1 MLHNKKLYL
10 SVLTVV
16 TLLAFAMTP
25 LAVLADDPPEEV
37 PIEEPVAEPVAEPAE
52 EPIEEPVEEAVEAPI
67 EEPIEEPV
75 GEAAEETTTDD
86 SAEQPIEDPIAE
98 PAEEIVADEPA
109 AADPAAVPAGVS
121 GSALGSDSM
130 THNTSWAFQN
140 LGSATANVGVEFYNT
155 SGANTA
161 SDSFTVANSASFW
174 APTYAPLGTGS
185 FNGGLVASSDQPLA
199 AISNQ
204 VAVNN
209 VNGRTNN
216 ATYRGFSDSNV
227 APTMYVPV
235 LMKDFAGFYF
245 TEMSVQNAGSAD
257 VTANVTYYNEDG
269 TTVGTVAHTVKANSP
284 TRIAQSAEAM
294 LPAGWIGSA
303 KVAAAGGTT
312 PLAVVVNEYVGS
324 PGGMY
329 NQFYSY
335 EGFAAGATTVY
346 VPVLFINGYGG
357 WNASVAVQNLG
368 GAAATTDWS
377 YYDTTPG
384 NPSPGT
390 VIHTETGVS
399 IPTSRALYYPNAS
412 FAQTL
417 MDAYQPGDN
426 AWVGMVK
433 ITSTQPLV
441 AIANELF
448 GSNLAGSNVGV
459 SAGATELNYPL
470 AFDSAYGYANTSF
483 AISDVSGTAGAVN
496 VTVAYIADTTQCPGC
511 TNWSDTYSFTNND
524 SKYQPD
530 HIPASAK
537 SSGVYVGSIKI
548 TVNTAGKTINGVMN
562 ELLGGDGQ
570 DNFTSFN
577 GFTP

>member
-1 MLHNKKLYL
+1 MLHNKKLFL
-10 SVLTVV
+10 SVLSIV
-16 TLLAFAMTP
+16 TLLAFALTP
-25 LAVLADDPPEEV
+25 LAVLAEDPPEEV

-52 EPIEEPVEEAVEAPI
+52 EPIGEPVEEAVEAPI
-67 EEPIEEPV
+67 EAPIEEPV
-75 GEAAEETTTDD
+75 GEAVEEPETTDD
-86 SAEQPIEDPIAE
+86 SVEQPIEDPIEE
-98 PAEEIVADEPA
+98 PAEETVADEPA
-109 AADPAAVPAGVS
+109 AVDPAAVPAGVS
-121 GSALGSDSM
+121 ESALGSDSM

-140 LGSATANVGVEFYNT
+140 LGSATANVSVDFYNT
-155 SGANTA
+155 AGANIA
-161 SDSFTVANSASFW
+161 SDSFSVANSASFW
-174 APTYAPLGTGS
+174 APTYAPLGAAS
-185 FNGGLVASSDQPLA
+185 FNGAIVASSDQMLA

-209 VNGRTNN
+209 VSGRTNN
-216 ATYRGFSDSNV
+216 ATYRGFSDGDV
-227 APTMYVPV
+227 APTMYAPV
-235 LMKDFAGFYF
+235 LMKDYAGFYF
-245 TEMSVQNAGSAD
+245 TEMSVQNAGSSD

-284 TRIAQSAEAM
+284 TRIAQSAEAI

-303 KVAAAGGTT
+303 RVASAGGTT

-324 PGGMY
+324 PGLLY

-368 GAAATTDWS
+368 GAAATTVWS
-377 YYDTTPG
+377 FYDTTPG
-384 NPSPGT
+384 NPNPGT
-390 VIHTETGVS
+390 VIHTENVN
-399 IPTSRALYYPNAS
+399 IPTSKAVYFPNAS
-412 FAQTL
+412 YATTL
-417 MDAYQPGDN
+417 KNAYLPGDN
-426 AWVGMVK
+426 AWVGMLK
-433 ITSTQPLV
+433 ITSSQPLV
-441 AIANELF
+441 AIANELY

-459 SAGATELNYPL
+459 SQGATVLNYPL
-470 AFDSAYGYANTSF
+470 AFDKAYGYANTSF

-496 VTVAYIADTTQCPGC
+496 VTVAYTPDLTQCPLCGP
-511 TNWSDTYSFTNND
+511 WSDTYSFTNND